1 MLYRLRTDRLAR
13 VLAAIAA
20 GWVAIAPLAHALCAI
35 DLAERPALA
44 VAAHADHHRSDD
56 DPHWCDRVPASMTD
70 SRLAG
75 DDAAAAASDPPKSFT
90 VASWRGPR
98 ANHAKLR
105 RSTLAAVRL
114 PPPESAFRR
123 APRLLL

>member
-20 GWVAIAPLAHALCAI
+20 GWVAIVPLAQALCAI

-44 VAAHADHHRSDD
+44 VAAHADHHRSGD
-56 DPHWCDRVPASMTD
+56 DPPCCDRVPASMTD

-75 DDAAAAASDPPKSFT
+75 DDAAAAASEPPKSFT
-90 VASWRGPR
+90 AAPWSGPR
-98 ANHAKLR
+98 ANHAKVR
-105 RSTLAAVRL
+105 RSTLAAAQL

-123 APRLLL
+123 APRRLL